1 MAFIM
6 SMKARAPI
14 SFVITQGIGFGR
26 AVSAPLHDQLSQKVI
41 HEIENTLLYHS
52 IMVCSC

>member
-1 MAFIM
+1 MAWIM